1 VKIPFKL
8 NGRGIAERALV
19 AVEEAKER
27 AEALAAEHD
36 LLEQQE
42 EGQKVAAGEACA
54 AKMEGEE

>member
-1 VKIPFKL
+1 M
-8 NGRGIAERALV
+8 GRGIAECALV

-27 AEALAAEHD
+27 AEALAAEHE

-42 EGQKVAAGEACA
+42 EEQKVAAGEACA